1 VTFRKEPAE
10 LDNVAARPKQR
21 DMSFSAVVVAAGA
34 GLRAGPGEP
43 KAWRMLG
50 SRPLVR
56 WSVEGLLSAGARE
69 VVVVVARDRLAQ
81 VDEALSGLEG
91 WRAVTGGRTRADSV
105 QAGLAAITAGRTQPV
120 LVHDAARPFV
130 TRAHVDRL
138 LAALDLADGAVPAL
152 PVPDTLKRGDGLVDE
167 TVSRE
172 GLWRAQTP
180 QAFRSGRLKAAYR
193 RWPANEEPT
202 DDASVVERAGGHV
215 AMVPGDPM
223 LMKLTWPEDF
233 LMAEQLAAS
242 RRIVR
247 TGFGVDAHRFGPGPV
262 IWLCG
267 IRIEHDLGLVGHSD
281 ADCGLHALTD
291 AVLGAIAAGDI
302 GEHFPP
308 TDPRWK
314 GASSDQF
321 LAHAV
326 QLAAARG
333 GRILNADVT
342 LICERPKIR
351 PHRDA
356 MRRRIADLLALPVD
370 RVSVKATTTEGMGF
384 TGREEGLMAQ
394 AVVSVETPL

>member
-1 VTFRKEPAE
+1 
-10 LDNVAARPKQR
+10 
-21 DMSFSAVVVAAGA
+21 
-34 GLRAGPGEP
+34 
-43 KAWRMLG
+43 MLG
-50 SRPLVR
+50 MRPLVR

-81 VDEALSGLEG
+81 VDEALSGLVG
-91 WRAVTGGRTRADSV
+91 WRAVTGGATRADSV
-105 QAGLAAITAGRTQPV
+105 QAGLAALTAARNQPV

-130 TRAHVDRL
+130 TRTHVERL
-138 LAALDLADGAVPAL
+138 LAALDLADGAVPVL

-180 QAFRSGRLKAAYR
+180 QAFRFGRLKAAYR

-202 DDASVVERAGGHV
+202 DDARVVERAGGQV
-215 AMVPGDPM
+215 ALAQGDPM
-223 LMKLTWPEDF
+223 LMKLTYPEDF
-233 LMAEQLAAS
+233 LLAEQLAAS

-247 TGFGVDAHRFGPGPV
+247 TGFGVDAHRFGPGGAV
-262 IWLCG
+262 WLCG

-281 ADCGLHALTD
+281 ADAGLHALTD
-291 AVLGAIAAGDI
+291 AVLGAIAEGDI
-302 GEHFPP
+302 GQHFPP
-308 TDPRWK
+308 SSPKWK

-321 LAHAV
+321 LLHAV
-326 QLAAARG
+326 KLTQAKG
-333 GRILNADVT
+333 GRILNADLT
-342 LICERPKIR
+342 LICERPKVG

-356 MRRRIADLLALPVD
+356 MRARIAELLGLSVD

>member
-1 VTFRKEPAE
+1 
-10 LDNVAARPKQR
+10 
-21 DMSFSAVVVAAGA
+21 
-34 GLRAGPGEP
+34 
-43 KAWRMLG
+43 MLG
-50 SRPLVR
+50 QRPLVR

-69 VVVVVARDRLAQ
+69 VVVVVARDRLGQ
-81 VDEALSGLEG
+81 VDEALAGLTG
-91 WRAVTGGRTRADSV
+91 WRAVTGGKTRADSV
-105 QAGLAAITAGRTQPV
+105 QAGLAALTAAREHPV

-130 TRAHVDRL
+130 TRVHVDRL

-180 QAFRSGRLKAAYR
+180 QAFRSGKLKAAYK
-193 RWPANEEPT
+193 RWPATEEPT
-202 DDASVVERAGGHV
+202 DDASVMERAGGSV
-215 AMVPGDPM
+215 ALVPGDPM

-247 TGFGVDAHRFGPGPV
+247 TGFGVDAHRFGPGDV
-262 IWLCG
+262 VWLGG

-291 AVLGAIAAGDI
+291 AVLGAIAEGDI

-308 TDPRWK
+308 SDPRWK

-321 LAHAV
+321 LLHAV
-326 QLAAARG
+326 KLAQAKGA
-333 GRILNADVT
+333 RILNADLT

-356 MRRRIADLLALPVD
+356 MRARIAELLGLSID

-394 AVVSVETPL
+394 AVVSVETPT

>member
-1 VTFRKEPAE
+1 
-10 LDNVAARPKQR
+10 
-21 DMSFSAVVVAAGA
+21 MSFSAVVVAAGE

-43 KAWRMLG
+43 KAWRLLG
-50 SRPLVR
+50 ARPLVR
-56 WSVEGLLSAGARE
+56 WSVEALLSAGARE
-69 VVVVVARDRLAQ
+69 VVVVVARDRLAA
-81 VDEALSGLEG
+81 VDDALQGLAA
-91 WRAVTGGRTRADSV
+91 WRAVTGGKTRADSV
-105 QAGLAAITAGRTQPV
+105 QAGLAALACGRNQPV

-138 LAALDLADGAVPAL
+138 LAALEVADGAVPAL
-152 PVPDTLKRGDGLVDE
+152 PVPDTLKRGEGLIDE

-180 QAFRSGRLKAAYR
+180 QAFRFGRLKAAYR

-202 DDASVVERAGGHV
+202 DDASVMERAGGHV
-215 AMVPGDPM
+215 AMAHGDPM
-223 LMKLTWPEDF
+223 LMKLTYPEDF

-247 TGFGVDAHRFGPGPV
+247 TGFGVDAHRFGPGAAIV
-262 IWLCG
+262 LGG

-281 ADCGLHALTD
+281 ADAGLHALTD
-291 AVLGAIAAGDI
+291 AVLGAIAEGDI
-302 GEHFPP
+302 GLHFPP
-308 TDPRWK
+308 TSPQWK

-321 LAHAV
+321 LLHAV
-326 QLAAARG
+326 KLAQAKGA
-333 GRILNADVT
+333 RILNADLT
-342 LICERPKIR
+342 LICERPKIG

-356 MRRRIADLLALPVD
+356 MRARIAELLGLAVD

>member
-1 VTFRKEPAE
+1 
-10 LDNVAARPKQR
+10 
-21 DMSFSAVVVAAGA
+21 MGFSAVVVAAGA

-43 KAWRMLG
+43 KAWRTVGRRALI
-50 SRPLVR
+50 R
-56 WSVEGLLSAGARE
+56 WSVEGLLSAGANE
-69 VVVVVARDRLAQ
+69 VVVVVAHDRVAHA
-81 VDEALSGLEG
+81 DEALEGLSG
-91 WRAVTGGRTRADSV
+91 WRAVTGGRTRAESV
-105 QAGLAAITAGRTQPV
+105 QAGLAALSCGRNEAV

-130 TRAHVDRL
+130 TRAHVERL
-138 LAALDLADGAVPAL
+138 LAALELADGAVPTL

-180 QAFRSGRLKAAYR
+180 QAFRFGRLKAAYR
-193 RWPANEEPT
+193 RWPATEEPT
-202 DDASVVERAGGHV
+202 DDASVMERAGGTV
-215 AMVPGDPM
+215 AMTPGDPM
-223 LMKLTWPEDF
+223 LMKLTYPEDF

-247 TGFGVDAHRFGPGPV
+247 TGLGVDAHRFGPGQV
-262 IWLCG
+262 VWLCG
-267 IRIEHDLGLVGHSD
+267 IRIEHDLGLIGHSD

-291 AVLGAIAAGDI
+291 ALLGAIADGDI
-302 GEHFPP
+302 GDHFPP

-321 LAHAV
+321 LLHAV
-326 QLAAARG
+326 KRVAAQG

-342 LICERPKIR
+342 LICERPKIK

-356 MRRRIADLLALPVD
+356 MRKRIAELLDLPIH
-370 RVSVKATTTEGMGF
+370 RVSVKATTTEGMGY
-384 TGREEGLMAQ
+384 TGREEGLLAQ

>member
-1 VTFRKEPAE
+1 
-10 LDNVAARPKQR
+10 
-21 DMSFSAVVVAAGA
+21 MSFSAVVVAATA

-50 SRPLVR
+50 QRPLIR
-56 WSVEGLLSAGARE
+56 WSVEGLLSAGAGE
-69 VVVVVARDRLAQ
+69 VVVVVARDRLGQ
-81 VDEALSGLEG
+81 VDEALGGLVG
-91 WRAVTGGRTRADSV
+91 WRAVTGGKTRADSV
-105 QAGLAAITAGRTQPV
+105 QAGLAALTAARNQPV

-130 TRAHVDRL
+130 TRVHVERL

-180 QAFRSGRLKAAYR
+180 QAFRFGRLKAAYR
-193 RWPANEEPT
+193 RWPATEEPT
-202 DDASVVERAGGHV
+202 DDASVMERAGGHV

-223 LMKLTWPEDF
+223 LMKLTYPEDF

-247 TGFGVDAHRFGPGPV
+247 TGFGIDAHRFGPGKAV
-262 IWLCG
+262 WLAG

-291 AVLGAIAAGDI
+291 AVLGAIAEGDI

-321 LAHAV
+321 LTHAV
-326 QLAAARG
+326 KLAAARG
-333 GRILNADVT
+333 GRILNADLT

-356 MRRRIADLLALPVD
+356 MRARIAELLGLPID

-394 AVVSVETPL
+394 AVVSVETPI

>member
-1 VTFRKEPAE
+1 
-10 LDNVAARPKQR
+10 
-21 DMSFSAVVVAAGA
+21 MSFSAVVVAAGA

-43 KAWRMLG
+43 KAWRTLG

-81 VDEALSGLEG
+81 VDEALTGLQG
-91 WRAVTGGRTRADSV
+91 WQAVTGGNTRADSV
-105 QAGLAAITAGRTQPV
+105 QAGLAALTCGRNQPV

-130 TRAHVDRL
+130 NSQHVDRL

-152 PVPDTLKRGDGLVDE
+152 PVPDTLKRGDALVDE

-172 GLWRAQTP
+172 GLFRAQTP
-180 QAFRSGRLKAAYR
+180 QAFRFGRLKAAYR
-193 RWPANEEPT
+193 RWPTGQEPT
-202 DDASVVERAGGHV
+202 DDAAVVERAGGSV
-215 AMVPGDPM
+215 AMIPGDPM
-223 LMKLTWPEDF
+223 LMKLTYPEDF

-242 RRIVR
+242 RRVVR
-247 TGFGVDAHRFGPGPV
+247 TGLGVDAHRFGPGDV
-262 IWLCG
+262 VWLCG
-267 IRIEHDLGLVGHSD
+267 IRIQHDMGVLGHSD

-291 AVLGAIAAGDI
+291 AILGAIGAGDI

-308 TDPRWK
+308 SDPRWK

-321 LAHAV
+321 LTHAV
-326 QLAAARG
+326 NLLTNRG

-342 LICERPKIR
+342 LICERPKVG
-351 PHRDA
+351 PHRKE
-356 MRRRIADLLALPVD
+356 MRQRIADLMKVPVD

-394 AVVSVETPL
+394 AVVSVETPV